1 MVSPKGDHVLA
12 LAGGMVSP
20 KGDHV
25 LALARGLPL
34 AVVGWVLRTHA
45 AFSLAEP

>member
-25 LALARGLPL
+25 LALARRLPFTRRPGRAPAIML
-34 AVVGWVLRTHA
+34 
-45 AFSLAEP
+45 